1 MSGVG
6 IFRRLNN
13 KSESLDFYEFKK
25 LTRFRRSLAIYI
37 ADLTYSATVKAD
49 LRRIPHY
56 IRRNRQEYLRYM
68 S

>member
-25 LTRFRRSLAIYI
+25 LTRFRRSLAIYL
-37 ADLTYSATVKAD
+37 ADLTHSATVKAD
-49 LRRIPHY
+49 FRRIPTIFTGIAKEY
-56 IRRNRQEYLRYM
+56 TRQL